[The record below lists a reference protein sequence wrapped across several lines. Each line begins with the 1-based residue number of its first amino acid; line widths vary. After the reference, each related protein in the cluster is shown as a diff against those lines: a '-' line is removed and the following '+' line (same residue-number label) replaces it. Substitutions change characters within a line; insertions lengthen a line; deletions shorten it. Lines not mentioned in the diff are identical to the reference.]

1 MVRLNLHTIR
11 VQLVRVEGKP
21 AVVLVVR
28 YAIIIIIMIT
38 SVSLSI
44 LVMVSLVGVRYVWA
58 VVQIVLV
65 SVLIDVLVAVT
76 LVSYTV
82 VIRVH
87 LK

>member
-1 MVRLNLHTIR
+1 MWLILHTIR
-11 VQLVRVEGKP
+11 VQLVRIEGEP

-28 YAIIIIIMIT
+28 YAIIVIIMIT

-44 LVMVSLVGVRYVWA
+44 LVVVSLVGVRYVWA

-65 SVLIDVLVAVT
+65 SILIDVLVAVT
-76 LVSYTV
+76 LVSDTI